1 MEPKRKVTQ
10 EEYDEALESH
20 RVFTEMAGGGLR
32 MEFENCDLVGILMHR
47 GANLTSANFVNCDLQ
62 GNHFQDLMAVNV
74 DFRGSNL
81 SHTQFY
87 SCNLHHANLSGVN
100 LDGAKI
106 VDGTY
111 TEARLKFSSMNATSF
126 LCTNLTQAKLGG
138 VRGQGAVFQECDAT
152 YASFSSSTWIDGF
165 MPGCKF
171 KTANFGGATFQ
182 NVDFCGSDF
191 RGSTINSDNVFL
203 ACDMWDVQGNND
215 VIRTYQLPD
224 WTVVVCRDRIQIGC
238 QNHPIQDWMG
248 FDDKALRKMSG
259 RAPRWWS
266 IYKSLVM
273 QLAKLPES

>member
-10 EEYDEALESH
+10 EEYDEALEPH

-47 GANLTSANFVNCDLQ
+47 GANLTGAKFVNCDLQ
-62 GNHFQDLMAVNV
+62 GNHFQDLMAANV

-87 SCNLHHANLSGVN
+87 SCNLYHANLSGVN

-106 VDGTY
+106 VEGTY

-126 LCTNLTQAKLGG
+126 LWTNFTQANLEG
-138 VRGQGAVFQECDAT
+138 VKGQGAEFRECDAT
-152 YASFSSSTWIDGF
+152 YASFSGSTWIDGF
-165 MPGCKF
+165 MTGCNF
-171 KTANFGGATFQ
+171 RTAMFGGATFQ
-182 NVDFCGSDF
+182 NVDFYGSDF
-191 RGSTINSDNVFL
+191 RYSTINPDTVFL
-203 ACDMWDVQGNND
+203 TCNMRNVQGNSG

-224 WTVVVCRDRIQIGC
+224 WTVVMCHDRIQIGC

-248 FDDKALRKMSG
+248 FDDKALRKMSV
-259 RAPRWWS
+259 RAPRWWG
-266 IYKSLVM
+266 IYKDLVM